1 MKRILLVS
9 IVLLLSLSCWHSK
22 SYDTD
27 LSTPEKTLKT
37 HYEAFKTSDFEH
49 QRRAMESSIESIGK
63 ERFDIIRPILQSY
76 QILKIREAKEREDD
90 TFHLPEGNIQ
100 VIVKEIDRNKQ
111 ESIISIILREFD
123 RKWLIIGF
131 DTVEDPPGSKVIDEQ
146 AK

>member
-9 IVLLLSLSCWHSK
+9 IVLLLILSCWHSK
-22 SYDTD
+22 NYDTD

-37 HYEAFKTSDFEH
+37 YYEAFKTSDFEH